1 MLSGFVTGVQNVI
14 SQEGNSNELG
24 AHVTIVTGGALVRLG
39 YDRTRQF
46 PRGSTWCGDHD
57 GCAGGEKSKPFNHG
71 YYHL

>member
-1 MLSGFVTGVQNVI
+1 MSSGSRHHRNGW
-14 SQEGNSNELG
+14 E
-24 AHVTIVTGGALVRLG
+24 HLVRLG